1 MKQSRAKRL
10 IALVLC
16 AMMLIGGVVP
26 AAAEGVS
33 TGGVTAGSGVGLTEA
48 SDLSFISYEDYLS
61 KYPDAERPQ
70 NAEIHVSAV
79 DDYVEEESTDL
90 NVRVETF
97 AGKEG
102 LITSGEGSVT
112 WKFNVEKSGLYTLS
126 IEFYPTSAA
135 DVAGENATDSDSTN
149 PLNASI
155 ERIMYLN
162 GKVPY
167 LETRY
172 VAIDKT
178 WNVVYEKTPGLGL
191 EGREG
196 IFKMNGTDETRPSVE
211 CDRDWHVYT
220 VKDSDG
226 FYTTPFEYYLEE
238 GENTITLENVR
249 DSMAVYEFK
258 FVPYVELPSYKDV
271 VAGYVSKGYAEAD
284 TDEVVYINA
293 EAPTSVSNYTVYPV
307 SDNSSAI
314 TEPQHASHIVRNMI
328 GGEKWQTNGQW
339 LRYDFDV
346 PADGLY
352 TINPRYK
359 QNLQEGIFVS
369 REIRIDGEIPFVEA
383 ASIRFDYAK
392 DWQIGPLSDDDG
404 TPFQFYLTKGHHT
417 LDFEVCLGDMSVI
430 LKQADAIS
438 ASINNDYLEITKLTG
453 KEADVNRSYGFG
465 RIMPN
470 TIADLSIQSRNLK
483 SIVRMISATS
493 GIKSDKT
500 GTLTTMAEVLR
511 KMGSNENRIASNLT
525 SLQEQISAL
534 GEWVSTMSAQP
545 LAFDYILIQPA
556 SAELPKA
563 EGNFFQNFWYE
574 ICKFFASFFSNYDAI
589 VDEEEAGYS
598 SELLVWT
605 SSGREQ
611 AQIINTLIKNG
622 FSNEHNVSV
631 TLKLVTGG
639 TLVPAILAG
648 TAPDVNI
655 DSSSPIDMAIRG
667 AVLPLNDFDTHDA
680 VLERFADS
688 AMIPLQLYGKTYAIP
703 TTWNFNVMFYRTDII
718 ADLGLSIPKTWD
730 DMMAMVPV
738 LQFNNMEVGISG
750 DIMNTLLYQ
759 YGGSYWKD
767 EGMSCN
773 FDSAESLD
781 AFETLC
787 NFYTQYSLPHNFNG
801 LNRMK
806 TGEMPIIVTGFPMY
820 NTLTVSAPEI
830 SGLWKFTECPGV
842 VKVDENGEEY
852 IDNRTVASASG
863 IMMPKTARDRE
874 LAWDFMDWFT
884 DKDYQVDYSN
894 EMVALLGPSAK
905 QNVANLEA
913 FDELPWS
920 TEEKNTLHAALNNSF
935 GIEAYPGDY
944 IVLRYLNF
952 AFDLSY
958 SEGAD
963 PSDLL
968 LDYTQS
974 INKEL
979 TRKRKEFGLMVAGEW
994 EAVKA
999 YMGFE
1004 EVSQWNEYCASN
1016 GIEDYKAWMKEQG
1029 ISEDNYESWEND
1041 VRHGTTNLSYKDWV
1055 SQR

>member
-1 MKQSRAKRL
+1 
-10 IALVLC
+10 
-16 AMMLIGGVVP
+16 MLLGGIVP
-26 AAAEGVS
+26 AAAEDGDTATTV
-33 TGGVTAGSGVGLTEA
+33 AGSGVGLNEA
-48 SDLSFISYEDYLS
+48 SDLSYISYDDYLS
-61 KYPDAERPQ
+61 KYPDAER
-70 NAEIHVSAV
+70 ASKGFTFSAL
-79 DDYVEEESTDL
+79 DYDEEETTDPS
-90 NVRVETF
+90 VRVETF
-97 AGKEG
+97 AGEKG

-112 WKFNVEKSGLYTLS
+112 WKFTVPESGLYTFS
-126 IEFYPTSAA
+126 VRFYPTSAA
-135 DVAGENATDSDSTN
+135 EVAGDAATDSDATS

-155 ERIMYLN
+155 ERVMYLN

-178 WNVVYEKTPGLGL
+178 WNVVYENTPGLGL

-196 IFKMNGTDETRPSVE
+196 IFKMNGTDETRPLVA
-211 CDRDWHVYT
+211 CDLVWHDHT
-220 VKDSDG
+220 AKDSDG

-238 GENTITLENVR
+238 GENTLTLENIR
-249 DSMAVYEFK
+249 DSMAISSFTFAPYEPLK
-258 FVPYVELPSYKDV
+258 TYEET
-271 VAGYVSKGYAEAD
+271 VAEYIAKGYEEAA
-284 TDEVVYINA
+284 TDETVYINA

-314 TEPQHASHIVRNMI
+314 TEPQHASHIIRNAI

-346 PADGLY
+346 PVSGLY
-352 TINPRYK
+352 TINPRFK
-359 QNLQEGIFVS
+359 QSLQEGIFVS
-369 REIRIDGEIPFVEA
+369 REVRIDGEIPFEEA
-383 ASIRFDYAK
+383 SSIRFNYGK

-404 TPFQFYLTKGHHT
+404 TPFQFYLEAGHHT
-417 LDFEVCLGDMSVI
+417 IDFEVVLGDMAVI
-430 LKQADAIS
+430 LQQADEIS
-438 ASINNDYLEITKLTG
+438 SSINSDYLEITKLTG
-453 KEADVNRSYGFG
+453 KEADENRSYGFG

-483 SIVRMISATS
+483 SITRMISATS

-511 KMGSNENRIASNLT
+511 KMGSNENRIASNLS
-525 SLQEQISAL
+525 SLQEQISSL

-545 LAFDYILIQPA
+545 LSFDYILIQPA

-563 EGNFFQNFWYE
+563 EGNFLENFWFE
-574 ICKFFASFFSNYDAI
+574 ISKFFASFFSNYDAI
-589 VDEEEAGYS
+589 VDEEEAGYT

-622 FSNEHNVSV
+622 FSAEHNVSV

-655 DSSSPIDMAIRG
+655 DASSPIDMAIRG
-667 AVLPLNDFDTHDA
+667 AVLPLNEFDTIDE
-680 VLERFADS
+680 VVSRFADS
-688 AMIPLQLYGKTYAIP
+688 AMVPLQLYGQIYAIP
-703 TTWNFNVMFYRTDII
+703 TTWNFNVMFYRTDIL
-718 ADLGLSIPKTWD
+718 ADLGLSVPKTWD
-730 DMMAMVPV
+730 EVMAMVPV
-738 LQFNNMEVGISG
+738 LQFNNMDVGISG

-759 YGGSYWKD
+759 YGGSYWKED
-767 EGMSCN
+767 GMRCN

-852 IDNRTVASASG
+852 IDNRTVAAASG
-863 IMMPKTARDRE
+863 IMMPKTARDKE
-874 LAWDFMDWFT
+874 LAWDFIDWFT
-884 DKDYQVDYSN
+884 DKDYQIDFSN

-920 TEEKNTLHAALNNSF
+920 TEEKNTLHKALDNSF

-952 AFDLSY
+952 AFDNSY
-958 SEGAD
+958 SQGMD
-963 PSDLL
+963 PSDMLL
-968 LDYTQS
+968 EYTQS

-979 TRKRKEFGLMVAGEW
+979 SRKRKEFGLMIAEEW
-994 EAVKA
+994 DVVKA
-999 YMGFE
+999 YME
-1004 EVSQWNEYCASN
+1004 YDDVSEWNEYRDAN

-1029 ISEDNYESWEND
+1029 ISEDNYESWEKE
-1041 VRHGTTNLSYKDWV
+1041 VRHGTTTLSYRDWIA
-1055 SQR
+1055 QN